1 MIVETK
7 VGLEYK
13 VPKGQRLKSRREFQL
28 DDGLVIATFDGDLS
42 DLDFMVKY
50 LDPNVSKS
58 LRTPSYC
65 MIGVDLLLKAQ
76 QNKGLTKDFI
86 IEFIQLWDNL
96 VPPSDIEAR
105 DSYVFNFDNV
115 LGYYS

>member
-1 MIVETK
+1 
-7 VGLEYK
+7 
-13 VPKGQRLKSRREFQL
+13 
-28 DDGLVIATFDGDLS
+28 
-42 DLDFMVKY
+42 
-50 LDPNVSKS
+50 
-58 LRTPSYC
+58 
-65 MIGVDLLLKAQ
+65 VDLLLKAQ

-115 LGYYS
+115 LGDYSELNFYGEMSVEMLSTVINLYVLNEKSKLKGKKFRTLLESIVKYCDNNMDYFTLISKIK